1 MAEQKSVTWIRVPLN
16 DEQNKKVAFYKTEK
30 GLNTKA
36 EAICKI
42 IDGARIS
49 VNVK

>member
-1 MAEQKSVTWIRVPLN
+1 MDEPKSVTWIRVPLN
-16 DEQNKKVAFYKTEK
+16 DEENKKVEFYKSEK

-42 IDGARIS
+42 IDGAQIS
-49 VNVK
+49 VKVK